1 MMERRG
7 KEERMVLER
16 STWEMDESPRS
27 PCLASR
33 HRRETE
39 PSHVVSLYSQLMSSP
54 TAYAA
59 TDAAVVSRRRRCR
72 RRRRLLP
79 PPPPMLALGIE
90 WRFLWAAN
98 TAVLSLVS
106 VSFPGAWSGGFF
118 PGRGRGGR
126 LEFTGIFTGTDPTE
140 QPFMAGTVFVMDQKF
155 PARKA
160 VFWVWIGPTE
170 RDLTDEQD

>member
-16 STWEMDESPRS
+16 STWEMDESPPS

-126 LEFTGIFTGTDPTE
+126 LEFNDFYWDRPNRTTFYGRNRFCDGSKISSGKT
-140 QPFMAGTVFVMDQKF
+140 
-155 PARKA
+155 